1 MPTAA
6 AKYLNCLLKL
16 VNCWIMDYVELR
28 KEVTDAGLLDRQY
41 GYYAFKILSS
51 LAMVCGFGFLFL
63 TVSNF
68 WLQLLLVFGLTVG
81 VLQFAFL
88 GHDAGHK
95 AMCKSDRWNDFF
107 GHISF
112 ELFGGVGYNYWVAR
126 HNEHHASPN
135 HEGED
140 PDMIFVQSEG
150 MMARKKGLGLFLARR
165 QHWLYF
171 PALSM
176 YALVFQVR
184 STIHNIKLR
193 NSLDKWAELVLLLSH
208 LAVFWVLPFFFMA
221 WWKALLFVPL
231 LRLLEGLY
239 FGSVSATNHK
249 GMRVVKNGEQLD
261 FVEKQVLT
269 TRNVRSSPWIDFVYG
284 CLNYQIE
291 HHLFPT
297 MPRNNLKKVKML
309 VIEFCRQANLPYEE
323 TGVIRSYRLILGSL
337 RRIALTA
344 KQRASSP
351 AANSVLSR
359 SLN

>member
-1 MPTAA
+1 
-6 AKYLNCLLKL
+6 
-16 VNCWIMDYVELR
+16 MDYVELR
-28 KEVTDAGLLDRQY
+28 KEVMYRGLLDRQY

-51 LAMVCGFGFLFL
+51 LAMVFGFGFLFL
-63 TVSNF
+63 ATSNF
-68 WLQLLLVFGLTVG
+68 WLQLALVFGLTVG

-95 AMCKSDRWNDFF
+95 AIFKSDRWNNFF
-107 GHISF
+107 GHIFF
-112 ELFGGVGYNYWVAR
+112 ELFGGVGYNYWVKR

-135 HEGED
+135 HEDED

-184 STIHNIKLR
+184 STVHNLR
-193 NSLDKWAELVLLLSH
+193 LKNSFDKWAELVLLMSH
-208 LAVFWVLPFFFMA
+208 LAVFWMLPFFFMA

-231 LRLLEGLY
+231 LRMLEGLY

-249 GMRVVKNGEQLD
+249 GMRVVKKGEQLD

-269 TRNVRSSPWIDFVYG
+269 ARNLRSSIVVDFVYG
-284 CLNYQIE
+284 GLNYQIE

-297 MPRNNLKKVKML
+297 MPRNNFKKCKSVVMR
-309 VIEFCRQANLPYEE
+309 FCKEMSLPYVE
-323 TGVIRSYRLILGSL
+323 TGVFKSYRIILGEL
-337 RRIALTA
+337 RKVA
-344 KQRASSP
+344 KSRPARASVV
-351 AANSVLSR
+351 A
-359 SLN
+359 

>member
-1 MPTAA
+1 
-6 AKYLNCLLKL
+6 
-16 VNCWIMDYVELR
+16 MDYIELR
-28 KEVTDAGLLDRQY
+28 KEVTEAGILERQY

-81 VLQFAFL
+81 ALQFAFL

-95 AMCKSDRWNDFF
+95 AIFRSDRWNYFF
-107 GHISF
+107 GHIF
-112 ELFGGVGYNYWVAR
+112 LELFGGVGYNYWVSR
-126 HNEHHASPN
+126 HNEHHANPN
-135 HEGED
+135 HEDED

-176 YALVFQVR
+176 YAIIFQVK
-184 STIHNIKLR
+184 STIHNIRLK
-193 NSLDKWAELVLLLSH
+193 NSVGKWAELSLLLSH
-208 LAVFWVLPFFFMA
+208 IGVFWVLPFFFMA

-249 GMRVVKNGEQLD
+249 GMRVVKKGEQLG

-269 TRNVRSSPWIDFVYG
+269 TRNVRQGIIVDFVYG
-284 CLNYQIE
+284 GLNYQIE

-297 MPRNNLKKVKML
+297 MPRSNFSKCKPIVVRFCKENNLP
-309 VIEFCRQANLPYEE
+309 FEE
-323 TGVIRSYRLILGSL
+323 TGVIESYRQILGSL
-337 RRIALTA
+337 RKVALSA
-344 KQRASSP
+344 KRNKAP
-351 AANSVLSR
+351 APAVTPLLSR
-359 SLN
+359 SAN

>member
-1 MPTAA
+1 
-6 AKYLNCLLKL
+6 
-16 VNCWIMDYVELR
+16 MDYVELR
-28 KEVTDAGLLDRQY
+28 KEIMDRGLLDRQY

-51 LAMVCGFGFLFL
+51 LAMVFGFGFLFL
-63 TVSNF
+63 ATSNF
-68 WLQLLLVFGLTVG
+68 WLQLALVFGLTVG

-95 AMCKSDRWNDFF
+95 TIFKSDRWNNFF
-107 GHISF
+107 GHIFF
-112 ELFGGVGYNYWVAR
+112 ELFGGVGYNYWVKR

-135 HEGED
+135 HEDED

-184 STIHNIKLR
+184 STVHNLR
-193 NSLDKWAELVLLLSH
+193 LSNSFDKWAELVLLMSH
-208 LAVFWVLPFFFMA
+208 LAVFWVLPFFFMT

-231 LRLLEGLY
+231 LRMLEGLY

-249 GMRVVKNGEQLD
+249 GMKVVKKGEHLD

-297 MPRNNLKKVKML
+297 MPRNNFKKVKKL
-309 VIEFCRQANLPYEE
+309 IIEFCQQSNLPYEE
-323 TGVIRSYRLILGSL
+323 TGVIKSYRIILGEL
-337 RRIALTA
+337 RRIALSA
-344 KQRASSP
+344 RKSQSP
-351 AANSVLSR
+351 QAANPVLSR
-359 SLN
+359 SSS